1 MTKYPELIRSLK
13 AGKLLPLY
21 LFSGEEEFLI
31 QEAVDLI
38 IGKAVDP
45 EARDF
50 NFNTVYCRET
60 PVADLVNL
68 CQTLPF
74 MSGRRLVIAKEI
86 DAFKAA
92 DLEELVRYLK
102 DPSPSTCL
110 VMLSNQRK
118 YDKKAVVSAVEAAGA
133 VAVFYPLLDREV
145 PGWID
150 EWGRARGLSIRQDA
164 AQYLWQIT
172 GNDLQ
177 KINNELEKVVIFI
190 KERKTIAFD
199 DVKTVV
205 GDFREYTSFDL
216 ADAVGRKNREQA
228 FLILSRLIQEGEQPV
243 GILGSIAWNFRRLLQ
258 AKAMEAAGIGP
269 DEIMKK
275 LRPPVIFHQAAVFK
289 SQMRSYTMNELRG
302 AFKAMLSA
310 DRALK
315 SSGLSGRLVLE
326 RMILRVCGG

>member
-1 MTKYPELIRSLK
+1 MIKYHDLIKNLK
-13 AGKLLPLY
+13 AGKILPLY
-21 LFSGEEEFLI
+21 LLYGEEEFLN

-38 IGKAVDP
+38 IEKAVDP
-45 EARDF
+45 GARDF

-60 PVADLVNL
+60 PAVDLVNL

-74 MSGRRLVIAKEI
+74 MSVRRLVVAKEI

-92 DLEELVRYLK
+92 DLEELVRYLQ

-110 VMLSNQRK
+110 VMISNQRK
-118 YDKKAVVSAVEAAGA
+118 YDKKAVVSAVEAAAGA
-133 VAVFYPLLDREV
+133 VSVFYPLLDRDV
-145 PGWID
+145 LGWID
-150 EWGRARGLSIRQDA
+150 EWVRTRGLSVRQDA

-177 KINNELEKVVIFI
+177 KINNELQKVVISI
-190 KERKTIAFD
+190 KERKAITFD
-199 DVKTVV
+199 DVKAVV

-216 ADAVGRKNREQA
+216 ADAIGRKNREQA

-243 GILGSIAWNFRRLLQ
+243 GLLGSIAWNFRRLLR
-258 AKAMEAAGIGP
+258 AKAMEAAGTGYE
-269 DEIMKK
+269 EIKRK
-275 LRPPVIFHQAAVFK
+275 LGVIFHQSAAFQAQMKRFTMEDLHGVF
-289 SQMRSYTMNELRG
+289 G
-302 AFKAMLSA
+302 VMLSA

-326 RMILRVCGG
+326 RMILRVCGV

>member
-1 MTKYPELIRSLK
+1 
-13 AGKLLPLY
+13 
-21 LFSGEEEFLI
+21 
-31 QEAVDLI
+31 
-38 IGKAVDP
+38 
-45 EARDF
+45 
-50 NFNTVYCRET
+50 
-60 PVADLVNL
+60 
-68 CQTLPF
+68 
-74 MSGRRLVIAKEI
+74 
-86 DAFKAA
+86 
-92 DLEELVRYLK
+92 
-102 DPSPSTCL
+102 
-110 VMLSNQRK
+110 MLSNQRK

-150 EWGRARGLSIRQDA
+150 EWVRARGLSIRQDA